1 VNAGS
6 RIKRTLLGAR
16 IEWIIV
22 RPWLS
27 LLLLAGFVLAV
38 AAVVLILQASA
49 VSHLRSNELHTFI
62 RRQQELC
69 HGEGCNP

>member
-6 RIKRTLLGAR
+6 RIKRTVRGAR

-38 AAVVLILQASA
+38 AAD
-49 VSHLRSNELHTFI
+49 
-62 RRQQELC
+62 
-69 HGEGCNP
+69 